1 MSAQSDKAKKRRMQR
16 LSRLLPLLPLWPPV
30 HCARLEC
37 WCCNQADA
45 FLVAA
50 PRSPVPR
57 NEPSISSN
65 SKPMQRSALPTK
77 VLHGG
82 STHHSPCHHVT
93 EFPFRDSNYHPQG
106 SRQAAE
112 ASVRPPPVHE
122 KSSFKPQPAGIWV
135 ATALHDSKM
144 SRISFHSELQTQH
157 HNVEPNVG
165 DRPSR
170 PQRV

>member
-1 MSAQSDKAKKRRMQR
+1 MQR

-106 SRQAAE
+106 RKQAAE
-112 ASVRPPPVHE
+112 ASVRPPSVHE
-122 KSSFKPQPAGIWV
+122 KSSFKPQPAGIWA

>member
-1 MSAQSDKAKKRRMQR
+1 MSAQSEKAKKRRMQR

-82 STHHSPCHHVT
+82 STHHSPCHRVT

-106 SRQAAE
+106 NKQAAE
-112 ASVRPPPVHE
+112 ASVRPPSVHE
-122 KSSFKPQPAGIWV
+122 KSSFKPQPAGILGRHRSAREQDV
-135 ATALHDSKM
+135 THILPLGAPDSA
-144 SRISFHSELQTQH
+144 S
-157 HNVEPNVG
+157 
-165 DRPSR
+165 
-170 PQRV
+170 QRRAQRWRSS